1 MVVRATPD
9 RSTMSHN
16 IPHTICTARLA
27 CTPVFDGGM
36 VRVRLGL
43 HNTPRGERAE
53 CCESRSRLG
62 TSGCRGCRGCRGI
75 LEPRVCTLVN
85 IQTNRL
91 PIIPFAPL
99 RAPSRHEERHGGTET
114 RRHGDT
120 TTSRLGVSCQAHLI
134 LSWPDRSNAAGGP
147 CWYATTFGHHWFGSH
162 S

>member
-99 RAPSRHEERHGGTET
+99 RAPSRHEERHPTYQT
-114 RRHGDT
+114 
-120 TTSRLGVSCQAHLI
+120 HLI

>member
-9 RSTMSHN
+9 RST
-16 IPHTICTARLA
+16 IFHTQYAQHGLPAHPSSTEAWCEFALGCTIHLEVNVRSVVS
-27 CTPVFDGGM
+27 PVPGWG
-36 VRVRLGL
+36 RR
-43 HNTPRGERAE
+43 
-53 CCESRSRLG
+53 
-62 TSGCRGCRGCRGI
+62 GCRGCRGCRGI

-91 PIIPFAPL
+91 PIIPFAPNL

-147 CWYATTFGHHWFGSH
+147 CWFATTFGHHWFGSP